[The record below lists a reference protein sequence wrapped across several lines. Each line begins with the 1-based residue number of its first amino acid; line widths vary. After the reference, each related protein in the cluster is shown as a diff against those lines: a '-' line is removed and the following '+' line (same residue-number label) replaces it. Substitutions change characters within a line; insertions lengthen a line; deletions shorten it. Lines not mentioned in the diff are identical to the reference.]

1 MDTNFD
7 QCFRWLLEHEGGV
20 TNLKNDRGGL
30 TNLGVTHE
38 EYDRYRRFKGLA
50 LRSVML
56 ITREEAEDIYR
67 QFYWLTLQ
75 CDRLAP
81 GVDNVV
87 FDMGVNNGVAGAAKA
102 AQRVASR
109 LSGKPIVV
117 DGHIGPISL
126 DAIDDCPVVGFIDAF
141 CDERLRIDSTFFNW
155 GTFGRAWT
163 NRVNGN
169 AKLGITGVR
178 QQSKYLAS
186 KADVASNAT
195 AQKPPLP
202 VNVSAPGKTNLL
214 DMVLCAIAKLLRLA

>member
-1 MDTNFD
+1 MDTNFK
-7 QCFRWLLEHEGGV
+7 QCFQWLLEHEGGV

-50 LRSVML
+50 LRSVTA

-67 QFYWLTLQ
+67 QFYWFPLQ
-75 CDRLAP
+75 CDKLAP
-81 GVDNVV
+81 GVDNAI

-102 AQRVASR
+102 AQRVAAKLTGR
-109 LSGKPIVV
+109 QIVI

-126 DAIDDCPVVGFIDAF
+126 DVIDDCDVTALIDAF
-141 CDERLRIDSTFFNW
+141 CDERLRVDSTFFNW

-186 KADVASNAT
+186 KAVVAPNAT
-195 AQKPPLP
+195 TQKPPLP
-202 VNVSAPGKTNLL
+202 VNVSAPEKTNLL
-214 DMVLCAIAKLLRLA
+214 DTILCAIAKFLRLA